1 MSEITF
7 ADLDPAVVETSVLT
21 TYENIAQTTLYPG
34 DPVRLFLE
42 ALAYLI
48 ALQNNAINLA
58 GRQNLLAY
66 AEQGHL
72 DEIGKMVGTDRLN
85 DRHAQLTQRFALD
98 GPQLF
103 AVIVPA
109 GTRVTTADAR
119 RVFATDMDLVIP
131 SGTLFGDTV
140 ATAEESGV
148 ALNGLI
154 PGQVN
159 KLIDPVAYVRSTANV
174 TTSALGADVESDER
188 YRERIQLAP
197 ESYTCAGPAEAYR
210 FHALA
215 SHQDIADVAVWTPE
229 PGHVDVRPV
238 AKGGELPGEEV
249 LNAVRERL
257 SAEDV
262 RPLTDTVTVAAP
274 ELVAFEIR
282 ANWSLL
288 KSDSALAGST
298 TAAVEAAVERYR
310 LWQRGKPGRD
320 INPTRLISLMQ
331 QAGARRVVV
340 EAPAYTVLE
349 DRQLARDTAVSIS
362 FLGVEDE

>member
-1 MSEITF
+1 MSEIAF

-42 ALAYLI
+42 SLAYLI
-48 ALQNNAINLA
+48 ALQNNVLNLA
-58 GRQNLLAY
+58 GKQNLLAF
-66 AEQGHL
+66 AEHEHL
-72 DEIGKMVGTDRLN
+72 DEIGKMVGTPRLAAS
-85 DRHAQLTQRFALD
+85 RARLTQRFNLE
-98 GPQLF
+98 GPLTF

-119 RVFATDMDLVIP
+119 RVFATDADLIIP
-131 SGTLFGDTV
+131 IGARGADV
-140 ATAEESGV
+140 AATAEEFGV
-148 ALNGLI
+148 ALNGLV

-174 TTSALGADVESDER
+174 TTSALGADVESDTR
-188 YRERIQLAP
+188 FRERIQLAP
-197 ESYTCAGPAEAYR
+197 EAYTCAGPVGSYR

-215 SHQDIADVAVWTPE
+215 SHQDIVDVAVWSPR
-229 PGHVDVRPV
+229 PGLVDVRPV
-238 AKGGELPGEEV
+238 VTGGELPGEEV
-249 LNAVRERL
+249 LNAVRQRL
-257 SAEDV
+257 SADDV
-262 RPLTDTVTVAAP
+262 RPLTDTVTVTAP
-274 ELVAFEIR
+274 ELVPFEIR
-282 ANWSLL
+282 ASWSLL

-298 TAAVEAAVERYR
+298 TTAVEAAVERYR
-310 LWQRGKPGRD
+310 QWQRGAPGRD

-340 EAPAYTVLE
+340 EAPTYTVLQP
-349 DRQLARDTAVSIS
+349 RQLARETSVAIS